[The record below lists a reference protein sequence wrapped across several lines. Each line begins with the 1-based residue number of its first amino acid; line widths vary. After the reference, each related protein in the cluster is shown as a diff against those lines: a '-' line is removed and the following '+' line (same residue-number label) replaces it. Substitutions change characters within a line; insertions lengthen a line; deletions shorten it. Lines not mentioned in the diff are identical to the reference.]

1 LNKLRS
7 TAAREPTP
15 APPRSG
21 DAPFSRA
28 HAVINSRSGSAAGKS
43 TDELEGILTS
53 AFAAEGLKLT
63 VEVVEPG
70 KIAAKFKQVARGDAD
85 AIIAGGGD
93 GTVRTAASLLV
104 NSNKILGI
112 LPLGTLNLLARDL
125 RIPMELPKAALA
137 IAKGEVKAIDVAMV
151 QDQVFLCQSIIGP
164 ASEFTE
170 LRQRLRGRPLRE
182 WLAGF
187 VGLISRLRR
196 SRRSL
201 SLIIENAN
209 ENRFVRA
216 LSLMVSNNCYGEQPS
231 LMPHRPRLDQGC
243 LGVYISTH
251 RRGSAL
257 LGVRL
262 KATLG
267 RWRSDP
273 NIEHMRAQSIVVD
286 SVLPRIKASLD
297 GEIEILTFPLTY
309 VIRPQ
314 ALRVLVPP
322 AST

>member
-1 LNKLRS
+1 LNKS
-7 TAAREPTP
+7 QSATAREPTP
-15 APPRSG
+15 SPPPSG
-21 DAPFSRA
+21 NAPFSHA
-28 HAVINSRSGSAAGKS
+28 HVVINSCSGSAAGRS
-43 TDELEGILTS
+43 ADELEGILTS
-53 AFAAEGLKLT
+53 AFAAGGPKLT

-70 KIAAKFKQVARGDAD
+70 KIGAKFEQAARGEAD

-104 NSNKILGI
+104 KSNKILGI
-112 LPLGTLNLLARDL
+112 LPLGTLNVLARDL
-125 RIPMELPKAALA
+125 RIPLELQKAASALA
-137 IAKGEVKAIDVAMV
+137 TAEVKAIDVAMV
-151 QDQVFLCQSIIGP
+151 QDQVFLCQSMIGP

-187 VGLISRLRR
+187 AGLISRLRR
-196 SRRSL
+196 SRRGL
-201 SLIIENAN
+201 FLIVENAN
-209 ENRFVRA
+209 EKRFVRA
-216 LSLMVSNNCYGEQPS
+216 LSLMVSNNCYDEQPS

-257 LGVRL
+257 LRVRL

-286 SVLPRIKASLD
+286 SVLPRIKASND

-309 VIRPQ
+309 ALRPQ

-322 AST
+322 ASA